1 MTPQK
6 RLLQYLDANNLYGYA
21 MSGKLPLDGYKW
33 DNVDKFTSYF
43 VKNYDDDGD
52 KGYLLEVDVEYPK
65 DVLSAHGDLPFLLE
79 RRYKIPKHHYQERIS
94 DINIEEYNANV
105 RKNIAKAHKK
115 VNKAFHIYDEPEDN
129 LSKYVCNISTMK
141 MALNH
146 GLMLQKVHRAMEF
159 NQSAWLKNYIDKNT
173 LLRRLAKNYFEKN
186 FFKPINN
193 AVFGKMIENVRKRR
207 EIKLVVTEQRRKKFI
222 SEPNYKSCVSF
233 SNHLLAIELRKT
245 RIYMDKPIIVCQPIL
260 YKSKELVYHFYY
272 DYLIPKYKENVKM
285 KDEIEE
291 GYMTEFVALSPKVYA
306 FKESCLDNSLIK
318 HKKVKGKNVTKSLL

>member
-129 LSKYVCNISTMK
+129 LSKYVCNISTLK

-146 GLMLQKVHRAMEF
+146 GLMLQKVHREF

-173 LLRRLAKNYFEKN
+173 LLRRLAKNYFDKN

-233 SNHLLAIELRKT
+233 SDHLLAIELRKT